1 MQASG
6 AQPES
11 DCQERDHREEKLVI
25 QKGLRCAF
33 AVVLGAA
40 LLTPDASAQE
50 SYSWRMATGWG
61 GGPLMEIGAQAFADR
76 LQQLSGGRMSVEVF
90 PGGAIGEPLK
100 VTDSVRRGVA
110 DLGHTW
116 PGYDWGRDTTS
127 VLFGGFAGTMDD
139 ERMLH
144 WLYVGGGVEL
154 WREWREDVFGVVA
167 MPLFMRTAE
176 TFLHSRVP
184 VRSLEDLAGV
194 KIRTAGAW
202 IEMLEEL
209 GAAPVTSPGA
219 EVYPMLER
227 GVIDATE
234 WGTLW
239 EDTYTAFYE
248 VTDYV
253 IIPGVHQPVAP
264 FELQINA
271 QVWEE
276 LSEEDR
282 ALVEMAAELTTV
294 ESWMRTGHED
304 ARALAFYREQ
314 GQEIIELDEEVQVA
328 ARNLGLE
335 WAEVQSQENDW
346 FARVW
351 ESQREFEK
359 LWRDA

>member
-139 ERMLH
+139 ER
-144 WLYVGGGVEL
+144 
-154 WREWREDVFGVVA
+154 
-167 MPLFMRTAE
+167 
-176 TFLHSRVP
+176 
-184 VRSLEDLAGV
+184 
-194 KIRTAGAW
+194 I
-202 IEMLEEL
+202 
-209 GAAPVTSPGA
+209 
-219 EVYPMLER
+219 
-227 GVIDATE
+227 
-234 WGTLW
+234 
-239 EDTYTAFYE
+239 
-248 VTDYV
+248 
-253 IIPGVHQPVAP
+253 
-264 FELQINA
+264 
-271 QVWEE
+271 
-276 LSEEDR
+276 
-282 ALVEMAAELTTV
+282 
-294 ESWMRTGHED
+294 
-304 ARALAFYREQ
+304 RALARLARRRFRR
-314 GQEIIELDEEVQVA
+314 GGHA
-328 ARNLGLE
+328 ALHANRRNVPPQPR
-335 WAEVQSQENDW
+335 AHSY
-346 FARVW
+346 A
-351 ESQREFEK
+351 
-359 LWRDA
+359 